1 MRKIKICTAVILMVM
16 TMAVLAACSTKDSD
30 MNQTANPSTT
40 QSTSG
45 TNQNGMNESGAKT
58 TTGSSESGTG
68 SSSSRGDRNGADE
81 ESSTG
86 VIGGMIDDVEEG
98 VDDMLDGDAAGDSR

>member
-1 MRKIKICTAVILMVM
+1 MRKIKICTAAILMVM

-68 SSSSRGDRNGADE
+68 SSSSRGDRNG
-81 ESSTG
+81 